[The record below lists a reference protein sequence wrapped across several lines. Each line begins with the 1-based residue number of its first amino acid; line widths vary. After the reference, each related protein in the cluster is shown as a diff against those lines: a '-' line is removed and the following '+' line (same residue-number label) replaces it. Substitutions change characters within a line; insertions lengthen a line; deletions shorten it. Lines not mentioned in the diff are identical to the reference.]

1 MPSAIGILRA
11 LLALANGI
19 AGYIREENLMKA
31 GEARAVA
38 KSMAA
43 LAGRLNL
50 GREIVAE
57 VEAMIDEDL
66 NAQLRGDK

>member
-1 MPSAIGILRA
+1 MLSAIGILRA

-19 AGYIREENLMKA
+19 AGFIREENLMKA

-38 KSMAA
+38 KSMAG
-43 LAGRLNL
+43 LSQRLGI

-57 VEAMIDEDL
+57 IEAMSDDELD
-66 NAQLRGDK
+66 AELRGDR

>member
-1 MPSAIGILRA
+1 MLSALGILKA

-43 LAGRLNL
+43 LASRLGI
-50 GREIVAE
+50 GREITAA
-57 VEAMIDEDL
+57 VEAMSDDGLDKE
-66 NAQLRGDK
+66 LRGD

>member
-1 MPSAIGILRA
+1 MLSAIGILKA

-43 LAGRLNL
+43 LAGRLNI

-57 VEAMIDEDL
+57 VEAMSDDDL
-66 NAQLRGDK
+66 DAELRGDK

>member
-1 MPSAIGILRA
+1 MLSAIGILRA

-50 GREIVAE
+50 GRDIVAE
-57 VEAMIDEDL
+57 VEALSDDDL
-66 NAQLRGDK
+66 DAQLRGDK